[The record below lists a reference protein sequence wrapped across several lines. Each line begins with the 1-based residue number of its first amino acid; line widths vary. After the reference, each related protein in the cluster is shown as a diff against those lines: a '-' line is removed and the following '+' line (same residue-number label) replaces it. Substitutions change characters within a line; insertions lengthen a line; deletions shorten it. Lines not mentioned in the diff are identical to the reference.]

1 MMLPSDRYLADILG
15 LTEEQ
20 YRHFQIEV
28 RKRAAEG
35 PQPAVVAG
43 TETLIA
49 AGISLLIGV
58 GTTIISSLLKPTLPQ
73 PGQAPGQPRQTQDIT
88 DPIIRNSRFAP
99 RYGFDSQQDIATLG
113 SIIPIVYANRELIS
127 GDYYGGIRINMPML
141 WNQILSLGGG
151 QMLRGVFLLGEG
163 TVSSIDTTG
172 FAIGSNTLQGY
183 VFDNTSATEQGSRV
197 TVYFSPDGGRI
208 AGTDRVLGRTN
219 ANDDGSSSSSDV
231 FQVYWDGDEQ
241 QDFCSS
247 NRPSTQTSFG
257 VYAPIGNDLMYKVN
271 PVIRPGVRSQY
282 QANTTDGRLQVDC
295 PNDNQQINRRNKFRA
310 NFSTYSGVIGD
321 GTEQS
326 VAVGATVTYK
336 LFYNSDW
343 DVTFGSGAD
352 QVEARDVASSV
363 ASLQKGWDDKLVVG
377 EVYKIG
383 TALAVCTTRTEDQFV
398 SEADLDGSTSGAVT
412 ITATFSV
419 VEAGLIKGR
428 QEAYLTVADR
438 IATLGA
444 ITGGSGYVAGTYTDV
459 PLTGGSGFGATADIV
474 VNVSGVVTGVT
485 IVNRGYDYA
494 ATDSLSAAAANL
506 GGTGSGFAVV
516 VSTVLTGGD
525 TGAGNVATTG
535 GHLLRYARGQVA
547 TTRGC
552 QAVELGLKSTLGIRI
567 NNLCNFR
574 DAKTYE
580 FADTNY
586 CQEFENADI
595 DEIKSSLYQSGV
607 ITSPVQRYSFF
618 KIKYRDIT
626 SSSWTTLTHAYGV
639 RSETQQSVFN
649 YIRLEFSSVKQR
661 EFMFEPLSGFEIRN
675 SHYGAGATLYV
686 LDPKKG
692 RTTVSENGTTAVFN
706 GESVALN
713 ETNFGINYGKAV
725 AELDDDY
732 SYEGRTLRGLPLVDT
747 NTYIDD
753 YGKLAETFVYSEISS
768 SAEGGPE
775 HEIVYVNEIVPNDTV
790 PLYDDLA
797 LVGINIRSSAEWQ
810 QFAQFSSYVTGGKE
824 CTLMLGGSGATH
836 LFPDVLYDLMT
847 DTRYGAGSF
856 IKSYMID
863 TTEFAA
869 AAQWCLDRKYF
880 YDAAV
885 AEPINIRQWAADLAA
900 THLLQFG
907 ETDGKYFLRPAISF
921 SAVSIAGLFTAGNIV
936 QDSFSL
942 QYFDPEDRDP
952 IQVSVRYREER
963 PSNDLTS
970 PGLFPV
976 VREVLVREAT
986 GSATDPIEQLDM
998 SEYCTSRAHAIDA
1011 AKFLVKMRRIPTH
1024 TISFKTTHD
1033 GLTAGLAPGDYIKVA
1048 MDETEYDEFNN
1059 GVVTSEGAL
1068 VSTTTLADGSYD
1080 VIAWDGTEGN
1090 APADATL
1097 IVSGNTATPTGI
1109 VFTVKLPSTQV
1120 RVYQV
1125 ERITPD
1131 DEGTFTIEAMHMPVN
1146 SSGILEVADG
1156 FDTAGNWTIQD

>member
-35 PQPAVVAG
+35 PQPAVVAEV
-43 TETLIA
+43 TTVIA
-49 AGISLLIGV
+49 IANLVIGLGALAV
-58 GTTIISSLLKPTLPQ
+58 SALLKPTTPQ

-113 SIIPIVYANRELIS
+113 SIIPIVYAKREAIS
-127 GDYYGGIRINMPML
+127 GDYYGGIRINTPML

-183 VFDNTSATEQGSRV
+183 VFDNTSATEQGARV

-208 AGTDRVLGRTN
+208 AGTDRALGRTE
-219 ANDDGSSSSSDV
+219 ANDDGSSGSSDV
-231 FQVYWDGDEQ
+231 FQVYWNGQ
-241 QDFCSS
+241 QRTDFCSS
-247 NRPSTQTSFG
+247 NRPSTQTTFG

-271 PVIRPGVRSQY
+271 PVIRPGVRTVFENQTNDTRVNVTCPVDW
-282 QANTTDGRLQVDC
+282 QQMNTRD
-295 PNDNQQINRRNKFRA
+295 KYRA
-310 NFSTYSGVIGD
+310 EFSSFSGVV
-321 GTEQS
+321 GTGSEQS
-326 VAVGATVTYK
+326 VSAGSTITYK
-336 LFYNSDW
+336 LFSNSDW
-343 DVTFGSGAD
+343 ATQFDDYTDAGDDQPGGEAD
-352 QVEARDVASSV
+352 CKDVASTV
-363 ASLQKGWDDKLVVG
+363 ASRQRAWFDRLTIG
-377 EVYKIG
+377 ELYKIG
-383 TALAVCTTRTEDQFV
+383 TALAVCTSVDNEFV
-398 SEADLDGSTSGAVT
+398 SDADL
-412 ITATFSV
+412 
-419 VEAGLIKGR
+419 
-428 QEAYLTVADR
+428 
-438 IATLGA
+438 
-444 ITGGSGYVAGTYTDV
+444 GGSGGTTVTALFSVIKAGDVKGQSETYLSD
-459 PLTGGSGFGATADIV
+459 GSG
-474 VNVSGVVTGVT
+474 
-485 IVNRGYDYA
+485 
-494 ATDSLSAAAANL
+494 
-506 GGTGSGFAVV
+506 
-516 VSTVLTGGD
+516 
-525 TGAGNVATTG
+525 GNEVATTG
-535 GHLLRYARGQVA
+535 GHLLRYTSAHIS
-547 TTRGC
+547 TTRAC
-552 QAVELGLKSTLGIRI
+552 AAIELGLKSTLGSRI
-567 NNLCNFR
+567 NGLCNFR
-574 DAKTYE
+574 DTKTYQQIDE
-580 FADTNY
+580 LY
-586 CQEFENADI
+586 CTAFENEEAS
-595 DEIKSSLYQSGV
+595 EIVSALYQSGT
-607 ITSPVQRYSFF
+607 ISTPFERYSFF

-639 RSETQQSVFN
+639 RSETQQALFT

-675 SHYGAGATLYV
+675 SKYGAGATLYV
-686 LDPKKG
+686 LDPKKN
-692 RTTVSENGTTAVFN
+692 RTTVTENGTTAVFN

-713 ETNFGINYGKAV
+713 ETNFGINYGN
-725 AELDDDY
+725 AEAALPDSY
-732 SYEGRTLRGLPLVDT
+732 SYSEGGGNTRTYDGLPKVDT

-753 YGKLAETFVYSEISS
+753 YAKLAEMFVYPEISTT
-768 SAEGGPE
+768 AEGGPE
-775 HEIVYVNEIVPNDTV
+775 HEIVYVNEIVPNESA
-790 PLYDDLA
+790 PAYDDLA

-824 CTLMLGGSGATH
+824 CTRMLGGFGATH

-847 DTRYGAGSF
+847 NTRYGAGSF

-863 TTEFAA
+863 TTEFAT

-907 ETDGKYFLRPAISF
+907 EIDGKYFLRPAISF
-921 SAVSIAGLFTAGNIV
+921 TAVPIAGLFTAGNIAKG
-936 QDSFSL
+936 SFNL

-976 VREVLVREAT
+976 VREVLVRESDAAG
-986 GSATDPIEQLDM
+986 GSDTDPIEQLDM
-998 SEYCTSRAHAIDA
+998 SAYCTSQAHAIDA
-1011 AKFLVKMRRIPTH
+1011 AKFLIRMRRIPTH
-1024 TISFKTTHD
+1024 TITFKTMHD

-1059 GVVTSEGAL
+1059 GVVTPEGAL
-1068 VSTTTLADGSYD
+1068 VSTKALSDGTYN
-1080 VIAWDGTEGN
+1080 VVAWDGTEGTP
-1090 APADATL
+1090 PADATL
-1097 IVSGNTATPTGI
+1097 TVSNSGKTGSPTGI
-1109 VFTVKLPSTQV
+1109 VFTVKLPATQV

-1146 SSGILEVADG
+1146 SSGIPLVADG
-1156 FDTAGNWTIQD
+1156 FDTAGNWTIS